1 MKCVCAHAY
10 VLTFCAY
17 TQEHVCKC
25 LCLPMSRGG
34 GRGQGGRGAH
44 APLGFECYSPL
55 LAATAGAQES
65 SVVL

>member
-10 VLTFCAY
+10 ALTFCAH
-17 TQEHVCKC
+17 THEHVREC
-25 LCLPMSRGG
+25 LCLPMP
-34 GRGQGGRGAH
+34 QGAH

-65 SVVL
+65 SAAL